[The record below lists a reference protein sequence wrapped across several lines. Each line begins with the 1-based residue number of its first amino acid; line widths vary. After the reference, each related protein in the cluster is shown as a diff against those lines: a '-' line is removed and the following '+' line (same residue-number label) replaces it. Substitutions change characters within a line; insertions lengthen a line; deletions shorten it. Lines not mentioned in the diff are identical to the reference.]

1 MSIIITKEW
10 YSASEKSYCNQ
21 PDLLK
26 YENAFR
32 AFEFIWGMSTID
44 FMLFVSENYNADIT
58 LYKHEDGSIKF
69 YTISFKDYGKCHRF
83 TLDTNNQAKYSKA
96 TITEFLS
103 KWGQ

>member
-1 MSIIITKEW
+1 MSVIVTKEW
-10 YSASEKSYCNQ
+10 YSAGGNSYCNQ

-32 AFEFIWGMSTID
+32 AFEFIWEMSTID
-44 FMLFVSENYNADIT
+44 FMLFVTENYNADIT
-58 LYKHEDGSIKF
+58 LYKYEDGSIKF

-103 KWGQ
+103 KWG

>member
-1 MSIIITKEW
+1 
-10 YSASEKSYCNQ
+10 
-21 PDLLK
+21 
-26 YENAFR
+26 
-32 AFEFIWGMSTID
+32 
-44 FMLFVSENYNADIT
+44 MLIL

-103 KWGQ
+103 KWG